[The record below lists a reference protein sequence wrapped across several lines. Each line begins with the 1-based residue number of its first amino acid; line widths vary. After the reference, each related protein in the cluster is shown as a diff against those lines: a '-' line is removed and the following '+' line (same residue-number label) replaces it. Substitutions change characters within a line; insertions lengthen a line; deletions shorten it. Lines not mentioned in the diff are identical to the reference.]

1 MAQCHQSLT
10 LWRVF
15 GYLSRE
21 KRKGQKLL
29 VDVVEAAWK
38 SSPVAVRS
46 IFIEEVDRQVDYILL
61 HTGHVSVIV
70 GVQLNEVGFPDA
82 RRVIFAPFLR
92 YSGHCVAPREP

>member
-1 MAQCHQSLT
+1 MTQCHQSLT

-29 VDVVEAAWK
+29 VDVVEAEIVIYVRAWK

-46 IFIEEVDRQVDYILL
+46 IFIEEVDRQVDYILS

-70 GVQLNEVGFPDA
+70 GV
-82 RRVIFAPFLR
+82 
-92 YSGHCVAPREP
+92 